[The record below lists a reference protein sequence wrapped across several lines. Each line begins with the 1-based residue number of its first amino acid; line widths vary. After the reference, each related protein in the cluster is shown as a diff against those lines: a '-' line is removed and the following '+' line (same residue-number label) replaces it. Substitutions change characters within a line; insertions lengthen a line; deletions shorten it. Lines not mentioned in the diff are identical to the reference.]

1 MPDPI
6 NIYRGTPGALP
17 AAIASEI
24 LQKTM
29 GASAVMQLARQMPL
43 PGQGAVIPVITSDP
57 AAAWVDETGEK
68 PVSNAGLSQKKMQAY
83 KLAVIEV
90 FSNEFKR
97 DLATLY
103 AALIA
108 RLPGALGYKYDQTV
122 IGAVDAPGENFDTLA
137 SATAQSIV
145 PDTGYTSYNG
155 IVNAYTDIGVAGGAV
170 NGFALSP
177 AGTGILLNATD
188 STGRPLF
195 AASAADGPFGKILG
209 QKAVEARGLYKAGA
223 AGVGTAAGTPA
234 VVGVAGDW
242 TKALWG
248 TVEGVQIKISEHAS
262 VYIGTELVNLWQR
275 NMFAVMAEIECGFRA
290 DVNCFNRLLG
300 AVPSGS

>member
-1 MPDPI
+1 M
-6 NIYRGTPGALP
+6 R
-17 AAIASEI
+17 S
-24 LQKTM
+24 
-29 GASAVMQLARQMPL
+29 
-43 PGQGAVIPVITSDP
+43 
-57 AAAWVDETGEK
+57 
-68 PVSNAGLSQKKMQAY
+68 
-83 KLAVIEV
+83 
-90 FSNEFKR
+90 
-97 DLATLY
+97 
-103 AALIA
+103 
-108 RLPGALGYKYDQTV
+108 
-122 IGAVDAPGENFDTLA
+122 